1 MIGKNWMKGLALAG
15 AVAVALPLMSNAA
28 THYTGKTPA
37 SIAMMAT
44 NSIKPVKKTT
54 GKHKVKHHAATKRA
68 VKKTVA
74 HSKHKKLT
82 TALKKKH

>member
-1 MIGKNWMKGLALAG
+1 MIGSNWMKGLALAG
-15 AVAVALPLMSNAA
+15 AVAAALPVVSNAA

-44 NSIKPVKKTT
+44 STVKPVKKVVS
-54 GKHKVKHHAATKRA
+54 KHKVKHHAL
-68 VKKTVA
+68 VKKAAV

-82 TALKKKH
+82 ATSKKKHTV